1 MKHKV
6 VDVHYFEKLSP
17 VFQGKWGRQLARL
30 VIHFLAIDRVNKVYG
45 RSCQYTGA
53 AFTEGLLT
61 DFGVN
66 YRIGYAERLQHLP
79 EGAFITVS
87 NHPYGALDG
96 IMLIHM
102 MASIRPDYKIMVNQ
116 ILTLIE
122 AMNENF
128 ISVKPRIGDNPL
140 NPSASFSG
148 VKEALLHL
156 SEGHPMGFFPAGGVS
171 FFDFKTMSIHDREWQ
186 ESILKLIYKANVP
199 VIPIRFFDGN
209 SPFFYFLGIISW
221 RIRSLRMAYE
231 VFNKKRHKPRI
242 GIGETITPEKI
253 RSFNDVKELG
263 LFLRRQ
269 VYEMKKPTTWTPRMV
284 IPLQR
289 EHHRRRASKKK

>member
-17 VFQGKWGRQLARL
+17 IFQGKWGRQLARF
-30 VIHFLAIDRVNKVYG
+30 VMHFLAIDRVNKAYG

-61 DFGVN
+61 DLGVQ
-66 YRIGYAERLQHLP
+66 YRIGYADRLQHLP

-87 NHPYGALDG
+87 NHPYGGLDG

-122 AMNENF
+122 AMNVNF

-156 SEGHPMGFFPAGGVS
+156 REGHPMGFFPAGGVS

-186 ESILKLIYKANVP
+186 ASILKLIHKAAVP

-209 SPFFYFLGIISW
+209 SPFFYFLGIFSW
-221 RIRSLRMAYE
+221 KIRSLRMPYE
-231 VFNKKRHKPRI
+231 VFNKKRQNPRI
-242 GIGETITPEKI
+242 GIGEPISPEQI
-253 RSFNDVKELG
+253 QSFKDVKELG
-263 LFLRRQ
+263 LFLRSQ
-269 VYEMKKPTTWTPRMV
+269 VYDMKKPTTWTPRTI
-284 IPLQR
+284 IPIQR
-289 EHHRRRASKKK
+289 EHRHHSKTKK